1 MSWGFNKNG
10 TGEASGK
17 KHKNGTGLDEGSPG
31 LKGSGGLRE
40 QCCPNSAVFTMMDA
54 HK

>member
-1 MSWGFNKNG
+1 MSWAFNKNG

-17 KHKNGTGLDEGSPG
+17 RHKNGTGLDEGSPG
-31 LKGSGGLRE
+31 LKGAGSE
-40 QCCPNSAVFTMMDA
+40 SSVCPNSAVFTMTDA